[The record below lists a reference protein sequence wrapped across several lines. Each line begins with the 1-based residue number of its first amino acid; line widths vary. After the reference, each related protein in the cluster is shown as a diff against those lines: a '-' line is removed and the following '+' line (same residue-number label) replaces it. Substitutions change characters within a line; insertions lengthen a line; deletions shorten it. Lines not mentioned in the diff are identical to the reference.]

1 MTGDAQTSAGW
12 IQRTTW
18 WNGTVPVGSC
28 TPWCAVLHLF
38 QIALGYFCIF
48 IDLGSLYIP
57 ICTRRSRSNFCSFCN
72 WICSLGSVTNL
83 VGNWRKAFWE
93 VQSPWIWSQVLL
105 QAAWRVPGRGEIP
118 ALSWFGFW
126 PDIAPH
132 KMFKEVLEYL
142 SKWRIR
148 IVFVRFQQLHP
159 VCAAQ
164 PRVSAEVRGF
174 CHLISPEEGQDPN
187 PSVYCSFS
195 MF

>member
-1 MTGDAQTSAGW
+1 MLRPQLGESKEQLDGMELCQLGA
-12 IQRTTW
+12 
-18 WNGTVPVGSC
+18 C
-28 TPWCAVLHLF
+28 TPWCAVLHSF
-38 QIALGYFCIF
+38 QIALDYFCIF

-72 WICSLGSVTNL
+72 WICNLGSVTNL

-148 IVFVRFQQLHP
+148 IVFVRFHQLHP
-159 VCAAQ
+159 VCAAR

-174 CHLISPEEGQDPN
+174 CHLISPEEGQ
-187 PSVYCSFS
+187 
-195 MF
+195 